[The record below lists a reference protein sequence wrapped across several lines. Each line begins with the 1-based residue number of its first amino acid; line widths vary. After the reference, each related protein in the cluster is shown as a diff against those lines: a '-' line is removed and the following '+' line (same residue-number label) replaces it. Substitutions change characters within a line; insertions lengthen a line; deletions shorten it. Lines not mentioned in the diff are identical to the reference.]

1 MEVELVR
8 DIVDALCLGQDIAI
22 IRIIGRSGSAPRD
35 VGSACVV
42 HEDGS
47 LVGSVGGGYLE
58 HRVVVFAREKLQSG
72 ADGAWTFALSR
83 DEMDREKMICGLDVT
98 FFVETV
104 RATDSETRNI
114 FQAIFDSLEA
124 GKVDIA
130 LLTEI
135 PADKGLNISPGKL
148 LMIDGKKVLGTLDE
162 TFTHGTEDGF
172 ALIDEGDEQC
182 RYICERFTVQP
193 EVVIWG
199 GGHVGIA
206 IAKLARDVGFRAVV
220 VDDRE
225 EITAKVDPTCVDEIY
240 NGPFTPES
248 VARYV
253 SAHSYVVIVTR
264 SPVHDSDILQAVLGL
279 EQQPVYLGMVGSRR
293 KKKII
298 EEKMVKAGVEQ
309 QKLNRLHLPI
319 GLEIYAESPAEIAV
333 SIIAEMIAHKNAP
346 I

>member
-8 DIVDALCLGQDIAI
+8 DIVDALCLGEDIAI

-35 VGSACVV
+35 IGSACVV

-83 DEMDREKMICGLDVT
+83 DEMAREKMICGLDVT
-98 FFVETV
+98 FFVEPV

-114 FQAIFDSLEA
+114 FQSIFDSLEA

-135 PADKGLNISPGKL
+135 PADQGLHVSPGKL
-148 LMIDGKKVLGTLDE
+148 LRIDGKKVLGTLDD
-162 TFTHGTEDGF
+162 TFTHGNEDGF
-172 ALIDEGDEQC
+172 ALTHEGDEQC
-182 RYICERFTVQP
+182 RCICERFTVQP

-206 IAKLARDVGFRAVV
+206 IAKLAKDVGFRAVV

-225 EITAKVDPTCVDEIY
+225 EITAKVDPTCVDEIH
-240 NGPFTPES
+240 NAPFSAES
-248 VARYV
+248 VSKYV
-253 SAHSYVVIVTR
+253 SHQSYVIIVTR
-264 SPVHDSDILQAVLGL
+264 SPVHDGEILEAVLRL
-279 EQQPVYLGMVGSRR
+279 QQQPVYLGMVGSRR
-293 KKKII
+293 KKKIM
-298 EEKMVKAGVEQ
+298 EEKVLQAGVKQEN
-309 QKLNRLHLPI
+309 LDRLRLPI
-319 GLEIYAESPAEIAV
+319 GLDINAESPSEIAV
-333 SIIAEMIAHKNAP
+333 SVIAEMIIQKNTP
-346 I
+346 